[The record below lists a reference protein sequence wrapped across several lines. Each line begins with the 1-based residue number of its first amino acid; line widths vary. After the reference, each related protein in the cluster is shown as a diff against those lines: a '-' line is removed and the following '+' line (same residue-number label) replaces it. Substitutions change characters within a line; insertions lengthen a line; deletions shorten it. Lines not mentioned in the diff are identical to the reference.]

1 MKTKPLKRQTRG
13 LKQSEAHKSEAFLP
27 VCRCKGTTFFGTC
40 KPFPQKTFDPESNC
54 LRKTAHNIKKYSRI
68 NDLNVNSPPFSK
80 KHLIPSPNLFKL
92 KLVPII
98 RVDALYRMNSFT
110 SLCRR
115 LKIPRTYDSILPK
128 FHFILPKFYFA
139 PPWEFF
145 VCSLTDSHFL
155 GRRVTGVGTHGLDD
169 SEVCCICA
177 LFRTFVTRSG

>member
-40 KPFPQKTFDPESNC
+40 KPFRRNSFNTKSKRSPQKM
-54 LRKTAHNIKKYSRI
+54 HNIKEYSRI
-68 NDLNVNSPPFSK
+68 NDLNVISPPFSK
-80 KHLIPSPNLFKL
+80 KHLIPSPSLFKL
-92 KLVPII
+92 KLVPMI
-98 RVDALYRMNSFT
+98 RVDALYRMSSFT

-145 VCSLTDSHFL
+145 VCYLEISHFL
-155 GRRVTGVGTHGLDD
+155 GSRLTGVGTHGLVD
-169 SEVCCICA
+169 
-177 LFRTFVTRSG
+177 RTRGVLYLRAFSYLCH

>member
-1 MKTKPLKRQTRG
+1 MQRYNIFRNLQAFSEKFFRHKEQTLALK
-13 LKQSEAHKSEAFLP
+13 K
-27 VCRCKGTTFFGTC
+27 
-40 KPFPQKTFDPESNC
+40 
-54 LRKTAHNIKKYSRI
+54 HNIKEYSRI

-155 GRRVTGVGTHGLDD
+155 GRRVTGVGTHGLVD
-169 SEVCCICA
+169 
-177 LFRTFVTRSG
+177 RTRGVLYLRAFSYLCL